1 MSCSTLTCVCAYVR
15 LANLTRS
22 LALPPCPSYKSFFD
36 TQDSSSELVIVNIS
50 MPATSDSILKTVSAY
65 LDVHGD
71 SIYLASFS
79 HIASLPAV
87 VLPVKQLVAL
97 CASHGILTLIDGAH
111 ALGQIPV
118 NVTDINANFWLGN
131 GHKWLYSPKGSA
143 ILWARK
149 DSQSFLVPTSI
160 SEWPASFQDQ
170 FIYVGTTSYAPFLA
184 MQAALDFRASI
195 GGEDAIF
202 SYIHSL
208 AVSAGQVLA
217 KAWGTDVLLDDSMYA
232 AMVDVRVPTRNATL
246 AASM

>member
-1 MSCSTLTCVCAYVR
+1 ML
-15 LANLTRS
+15 L
-22 LALPPCPSYKSFFD
+22 
-36 TQDSSSELVIVNIS
+36 NIS
-50 MPATSDSILKTVSAY
+50 MPATSDSILKEVSSFLEA
-65 LDVHGD
+65 HGD

-79 HIASLPAV
+79 HIASLPAI

-97 CASHGILTLIDGAH
+97 CSAYGILTLVDGAH

-160 SEWPASFQDQ
+160 SEWPGSFQDQ

-184 MQAALDFRASI
+184 MQAALDFRVSI
-195 GGEDAIF
+195 GGDSAIC
-202 SYIHSL
+202 SYMHNL
-208 AVSAGQVLA
+208 AVRAGQILA
-217 KAWGTDVLLDDSMYA
+217 TAWQTDVLLDDSMYA
-232 AMVDVRVPTRNATL
+232 AMVDVRVPTRNYTL

>member
-15 LANLTRS
+15 LANFTRS

-118 NVTDINANFWLGN
+118 NVTDINATFWLGN
-131 GHKWLYSPKGSA
+131 GHKWLQPQGLRHTVGAKGLPVLSCAYVNQRMAGVVSRPIHLRWHHLLRAFLGNASSA
-143 ILWARK
+143 
-149 DSQSFLVPTSI
+149 
-160 SEWPASFQDQ
+160 
-170 FIYVGTTSYAPFLA
+170 
-184 MQAALDFRASI
+184 
-195 GGEDAIF
+195 
-202 SYIHSL
+202 
-208 AVSAGQVLA
+208 
-217 KAWGTDVLLDDSMYA
+217 
-232 AMVDVRVPTRNATL
+232 
-246 AASM
+246 

>member
-1 MSCSTLTCVCAYVR
+1 MLCSKCYYPLDNTCSSDSLSNFSSSC
-15 LANLTRS
+15 
-22 LALPPCPSYKSFFD
+22 SYKSFFD
-36 TQDSSSELVIVNIS
+36 TQAADIELVVVNIT
-50 MPATSDSILKTVSAY
+50 MPASRASILNEVSTFLTA
-65 LDVHGD
+65 HGD

-79 HIASLPAV
+79 HIASLPAII
-87 VLPVKQLVAL
+87 LPVKELVAL

-131 GHKWLYSPKGSA
+131 GHKWMYSPKGSA

-149 DSQSFLVPTSI
+149 DSQSYLVPTTI
-160 SEWPASFQDQ
+160 SEWPGSFQDQ

-184 MQAALDFRASI
+184 MQAALDFRVSI

-202 SYIHSL
+202 SYIHNL
-208 AVSAGQVLA
+208 AIKAGHILST
-217 KAWGTDVLLDDSMYA
+217 AWATDVLLDDSMYA
-232 AMVDVRVPTRNATL
+232 AMVDVRVPTRNYSL